1 MNWNQLTDV
10 AQLEEIKKESHH
22 YPVLILK
29 HSTRCSISAT
39 ALGRLERSWK
49 QEEVSDL
56 KPYYLDLIAHR
67 SISNKIAEEFD
78 VWHESPQAIIIR
90 NGESVF
96 DASHFDIAFDE
107 IKAQVSA
114 LV

>member
-10 AQLEEIKKESHH
+10 AQLEEIKKESHQ
-22 YPVLILK
+22 YPILILK

-39 ALGRLERSWK
+39 TLGRLERNWK
-49 QEEVSDL
+49 QDEVSDL

-78 VWHESPQAIIIR
+78 VWHESPQALIIR
-90 NGESVF
+90 NGESIF
-96 DASHFDIAFDE
+96 DASHFDISFDE
-107 IKAQVSA
+107 IKAQVSD